1 MNTSNDIL
9 PIIFDSFKEKIR
21 NNHSVFLFN
30 YYRKQLHMSS
40 VKKLTDYDINK
51 YLLFLF
57 NYHNQ
62 NIEEFKK
69 EYEKYSQFI

>member
-21 NNHSVFLFN
+21 HNHSVFLFN

-57 NYHNQ
+57 KYHNQ
-62 NIEEFKK
+62 NIDEFKK